1 MQSCSHNLVTFCA
14 FGERASATDD
24 FCDFLGNLRL
34 TSLVSNTRQVG
45 YQVISV
51 VSRSLHCSST
61 SCGLRRDR
69 KSTRLN
75 SSHVAISY
83 AVFCLKKKR
92 EEAPD
97 ASHARVKTGRWRRT
111 RVAP

>member
-45 YQVISV
+45 YQAFSV
-51 VSRSLHCSST
+51 VSRTLHSSST
-61 SCGLRRDR
+61 SCGLRTRSFQEHGEKNPEYILR
-69 KSTRLN
+69 KKSRRQRISTGPN
-75 SSHVAISY
+75 SES
-83 AVFCLKKKR
+83 
-92 EEAPD
+92 
-97 ASHARVKTGRWRRT
+97 GRK
-111 RVAP
+111 

>member
-1 MQSCSHNLVTFCA
+1 MLIGVPAETATGETRVAVTPETAKKLIAQGHTVRVQSGAGL
-14 FGERASATDD
+14 RASATDD

-61 SCGLRRDR
+61 SCGLRSR
-69 KSTRLN
+69 SLQE
-75 SSHVAISY
+75 H
-83 AVFCLKKKR
+83 R
-92 EEAPD
+92 EKD
-97 ASHARVKTGRWRRT
+97 T
-111 RVAP
+111 